1 MEPDAPDLGA
11 AENAATRRAE
21 RMRLYVQPVI
31 VLILVAGV
39 LIWAFSRDL
48 NATQKASIN
57 LDNIV
62 TLTWQHVLI
71 TAAVVIIVVAIA
83 VPLGTLLT
91 RPKFT
96 RLAPFFVGIA
106 NIGAAAPAIGLLVLF
121 YLATRTTGFWIG
133 VFPIAFYSLLP
144 VLRNTILGYQQV
156 DKTLIDAGR
165 GQGMSSLTVLR
176 QLEFPM
182 AVPYILA
189 GLRTSL
195 VLAVGTATLCFLVS
209 AGGLGIL
216 IDTGYKLRDNVTLV
230 VGAVLAVSLALL
242 IDWLGALA
250 ETYLG
255 PKGLTWGWKL
265 AVATIGL
272 TLVASCGLESGGAL
286 PLAVGPGSIEP
297 VPELEGV
304 KMTVG
309 SKDFTEQIVL
319 GYVIEFAM
327 AAAGAD
333 VRDLTNIQGSNS
345 TRDAQLNGQ
354 IDLAYEYTGTGW
366 INYLGNE
373 TPLPDSQAQFE
384 AVRDADLAAN
394 DMVWTDP
401 APMNNTYAL
410 AMSKET
416 AEKTG
421 VKTVSDYAKLVE
433 SDPGAAVTCVET
445 EFNVRQD
452 GYPGL
457 AAKYGFDASRAQRQ
471 ILQTGIIYQATA
483 DGDQCK
489 FGEVF
494 TTDGRIIAL
503 DLVLLDDDLQFFPK
517 YNPALVMK
525 KDFAEAHPQVAEVMA
540 PISERL
546 TNEVMT
552 ELNRQVDVDG
562 KEPADVARDWLVSE
576 GFVTAQ

>member
-1 MEPDAPDLGA
+1 MFE
-11 AENAATRRAE
+11 T
-21 RMRLYVQPVI
+21 
-31 VLILVAGV
+31 
-39 LIWAFSRDL
+39 S
-48 NATQKASIN
+48 
-57 LDNIV
+57 
-62 TLTWQHVLI
+62 
-71 TAAVVIIVVAIA
+71 
-83 VPLGTLLT
+83 
-91 RPKFT
+91 
-96 RLAPFFVGIA
+96 
-106 NIGAAAPAIGLLVLF
+106 
-121 YLATRTTGFWIG
+121 
-133 VFPIAFYSLLP
+133 
-144 VLRNTILGYQQV
+144 
-156 DKTLIDAGR
+156 
-165 GQGMSSLTVLR
+165 
-176 QLEFPM
+176 
-182 AVPYILA
+182 
-189 GLRTSL
+189 RTSR
-195 VLAVGTATLCFLVS
+195 A
-209 AGGLGIL
+209 
-216 IDTGYKLRDNVTLV
+216 
-230 VGAVLAVSLALL
+230 
-242 IDWLGALA
+242 
-250 ETYLG
+250 
-255 PKGLTWGWKL
+255 
-265 AVATIGL
+265 
-272 TLVASCGLESGGAL
+272 
-286 PLAVGPGSIEP
+286 
-297 VPELEGV
+297 
-304 KMTVG
+304 
-309 SKDFTEQIVL
+309 
-319 GYVIEFAM
+319 
-327 AAAGAD
+327 
-333 VRDLTNIQGSNS
+333 SNS

-525 KDFAEAHPQVAEVMA
+525 KELRGSTSAGSRSHGTDLGATDQRGDDRTQPAGRRRRQGAGGRGP
-540 PISERL
+540 RL
-546 TNEVMT
+546 AGLGRLCHGAVI
-552 ELNRQVDVDG
+552 G
-562 KEPADVARDWLVSE
+562 
-576 GFVTAQ
+576 